1 MEIEIPNYTESDF
14 DSTAPYEFLYS
25 FKDDAFLTPIVESKL
40 AKIAAG
46 LHITNFKSRYKGY
59 LSRLKGD
66 VSTNV
71 TESNVTVFTAQPLE
85 LDCGQWYCDDD
96 GIYINGESGKLYAC
110 PHPIMPTERLVNID
124 TLAEKLTLGYSRNGR
139 WKFLT
144 VGKEILASASK
155 ITELAAYGISVNSDN
170 AKLLSRFITDI
181 EARNYD
187 YIPEKKSVSRMGYI
201 ESEGVGGDA
210 DGGEFEGETD

>member
-66 VSTNV
+66 VSANV

-85 LDCGQWYCDDD
+85 FGCGQWHCDDD
-96 GIYINGESGKLYAC
+96 GIYINGES
-110 PHPIMPTERLVNID
+110 
-124 TLAEKLTLGYSRNGR
+124 
-139 WKFLT
+139 
-144 VGKEILASASK
+144 
-155 ITELAAYGISVNSDN
+155 
-170 AKLLSRFITDI
+170 
-181 EARNYD
+181 
-187 YIPEKKSVSRMGYI
+187 
-201 ESEGVGGDA
+201 
-210 DGGEFEGETD
+210 